1 MQQCLML
8 TIAEPGPLGR
18 RPLGRGRYSDPA
30 KAPDSSTSSLIA
42 LLALDLP
49 GPERRHGDNW

>member
-49 GPERRHGDNW
+49 CPERRHGDNW